1 MELKPVTPFEPLRT
15 EVIPSGSNWV
25 AQVKWDGVRILTY
38 YDGHETR
45 LINRKGNERSR
56 QYPEFID
63 VPSYCQAHSV
73 ILDGEMI
80 ALAGGKPSFHEIMK
94 RDSLRREQEIS
105 FAVGRTLAI
114 YMIFDILYYNG
125 QWVTNETLEHRQQL
139 LQNIITPHS
148 ALQLVPNVQDGE
160 ALFTVMKERGWE
172 GMVCKRLDSSYLI
185 GGKDSRWQK
194 LKLGYD
200 LYAVIGGVTYRDGI
214 VNALLLGLYNQEG
227 NFIYIGHAGGG
238 KLKVA
243 DLRELTEIIQTMIR
257 ETAPFVNQP
266 QRVKGAIW
274 VQPTLSV
281 KVQFMEWT
289 PGGTMRHPVIQGMA
303 TVPPEMCVVT
313 QIE

>member
-1 MELKPVTPFEPLRT
+1 MELKPVIPFEPVRT

-56 QYPEFID
+56 QYPEFND

-105 FAVGRTLAI
+105 FAVGRTMAI

-125 QWVTNETLEHRQQL
+125 QWVTSETLEHRQQH
-139 LQNIITPHS
+139 LQSIISPHS

-200 LYAVIGGVTYRDGI
+200 LYAAIGGVTYRDGI
-214 VNALLLGLYNQEG
+214 VNALLLGVYNQEG

-238 KLKVA
+238 KLKVV
-243 DLRELTEIIQTMIR
+243 DLRELTGIIQTMIR
-257 ETAPFVNQP
+257 EKTPFVNQP

-303 TVPPEMCVVT
+303 IVPPEMCVVT